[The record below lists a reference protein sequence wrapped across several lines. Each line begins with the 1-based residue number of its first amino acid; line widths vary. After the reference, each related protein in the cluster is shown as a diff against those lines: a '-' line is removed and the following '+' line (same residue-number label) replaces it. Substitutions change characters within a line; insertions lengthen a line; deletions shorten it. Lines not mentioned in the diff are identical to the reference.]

1 MYLHIIY
8 IFRYASIYW
17 DIQTSYGTRV
27 CFKGVSQGDNP
38 NQVCFRETN
47 SEWRWLRIERP
58 TEFEGYRP
66 VHLAA
71 ANGYGAVVRLL
82 IELGAHPNSWSLSYR
97 IRPLHSAV
105 FGNQVE
111 VVRLLLQLGA
121 DKDIEMEPTYGDGDG
136 PSPLHVA
143 AGLGKTDIIPVL
155 LEFGETCHA

>member
-1 MYLHIIY
+1 MYLHRIY
-8 IFRYASIYW
+8 IFRYASFYW
-17 DIQTSYGTRV
+17 DIQTSYGTCV
-27 CFKGVSQGDNP
+27 CEGVSQGDNP

-143 AGLGKTDIIPVL
+143 AGLGKTGIIPVL